1 MSLTNDPDTDNVYLL
16 TDLEN
21 WKFEGVSLAVI
32 GHPIAHSVSP
42 AMHNAALSLMSDDDS
57 RFTNWRYFKFDILP
71 EDLSSA
77 LPLFYKKNF
86 VGLNLTLPHKVEAV
100 PLIAKVDPAAQHVG
114 AVNTLHWQDDG
125 YHGYNTDGYGFEK
138 AIQQDLDT
146 ELKEATVI
154 LLGAGGAGRSAAVQC
169 LEGECVVLWIGNR
182 NQERLAALLNS
193 LGTHRSFS
201 KVAGFT
207 LSSPPPDLPETG
219 LLINATSLGLQKE
232 DPSPIDLDRFD
243 QSLKIYDLIYKPADT
258 ALLRDAASRGM
269 KGAHGLT
276 MLVWQGARSLEIWSE
291 TSVPTEAM
299 MSAARKALSL

>member
-1 MSLTNDPDTDNVYLL
+1 MSLTNAPDTDSVYHL

-42 AMHNAALSLMSDDDS
+42 AMHNAALSLMSNDDS
-57 RFTNWRYFKFDILP
+57 RFSHWRYFKFDILP

-77 LPLFYKKNF
+77 LPLFYKNNF
-86 VGLNLTLPHKVEAV
+86 IGLNLTLPHKVEAV

-125 YHGYNTDGYGFEK
+125 YHGYNTDGYGLEK
-138 AIQQDLDT
+138 AIQCDLDM
-146 ELKEATVI
+146 EFKETTVI
-154 LLGAGGAGRSAAVQC
+154 LLGAGGAGRSAAVQS
-169 LEGECVVLWIGNR
+169 LEGECKALWIGNR
-182 NQERLAALLNS
+182 NQAHLAALLNS
-193 LGTHRSFS
+193 LHTHCSFS
-201 KVAGFT
+201 KVVGFA
-207 LSSPPPDLPETG
+207 LSSPPPNLPETG

-232 DPSPIDLDRFD
+232 DPSPINLDRFD

-258 ALLRDAASRGM
+258 ALLRDAASRGI

-291 TSVPTEAM
+291 ASVPTEVM
-299 MSAARKALSL
+299 ISAARKTLSL